1 MRSLLSAIVLVRF
14 LTRVNLVGVAKA
26 HSHPVMVTDAGSG
39 GDICIYIYISPGLFC
54 ARVPWWPPSYGGG
67 AQGVLVS
74 NDFLCSPCRANCRT
88 LIIFVLYNVVVPHVV
103 VRLVVMQLGL

>member
-39 GDICIYIYISPGLFC
+39 GDICIYRYIYRLDC
-54 ARVPWWPPSYGGG
+54 
-67 AQGVLVS
+67 
-74 NDFLCSPCRANCRT
+74 
-88 LIIFVLYNVVVPHVV
+88 FVLESLGGPRRMAAAPKEYSYPTISYAP
-103 VRLVVMQLGL
+103 LVEQIVGH